1 MNLPPLR
8 NAALRSFYDAPGS
21 PSSHQIEMGMQQM
34 ASREGAIAP
43 AGQSQMLSGVMES
56 MTAAEMPN
64 QSAQNLASQ
73 LAMSRVADLKNMAGL
88 VDGAQKMQAQ
98 FGGMNMEQALQAI
111 GM

>member
-56 MTAAEMPN
+56 MKAAEMPN
-64 QSAQNLASQ
+64 QSAQNLASHMA
-73 LAMSRVADLKNMAGL
+73 LSRVADLKNMAGL
-88 VDGAQKMQAQ
+88 PGAQGIQER
-98 FGGMNMEQALQAI
+98 FGGMSIEQALQAI